1 LTSDQ
6 TALRSSWKQ
15 RIPALCACFALA
27 TAIVPFARAFFRVEV
42 NYNEGW
48 NIYNA
53 GIVANHQLLY
63 PVKYAWTTVNYPML
77 SFFILAQ
84 LHRLTHDYLFTARAV
99 SLLSLIGCSL
109 LVGAIVRNLTG
120 SWRASSLAGFYC
132 LALFCTDADFY
143 VGADDPQMFAQV
155 FFLAGLLLYLWRRQ
169 SFFALTAAALLF
181 VVGGSI
187 KHNPIDFPLALLLEL
202 CLVSLRRAIWFSVWG
217 LLFAGIAVA
226 LNTHFGGPAFLSQL
240 LAPRGYSAIHA
251 LSQLVDVFGPLL
263 LPFCVALFTAFI
275 LRKDEKRRIAA
286 ILLATTLVVG
296 GYFGG
301 GQGVSINALFSALL
315 AMAILI
321 GLFSQ
326 EVVSGRWEW
335 ANRPQR
341 VYAPLLLFGW
351 LIIPWIISGNLNP
364 IESMHDIAAEQ
375 RRFDQDVAL
384 LRDRPGPALCES
396 LLRCYFAGKS
406 YDYDPFNA
414 TRFIRLGKLD
424 ASTILEE
431 IHRKEYGAVQLD
443 SRAQDEKGSERF
455 EPSILAAIQSN
466 YVPALEQEDT
476 VIYVPKAESVRP
488 LLFQPEQRP
497 Q

>member
-1 LTSDQ
+1 LSSEQ
-6 TALRSSWKQ
+6 TALTPSWKQ
-15 RIPALCACFALA
+15 RIPLLCACFALA

-53 GIVANHQLLY
+53 SIVANHQLLY
-63 PVKYAWTTVNYPML
+63 PAKYGWTTVNYPML
-77 SFFILAQ
+77 SFYVFAQ
-84 LHRLTHDYLFTARAV
+84 LHRLTHDYLFTARVV
-99 SLLSLIGCSL
+99 SLLSLICCSL
-109 LVGAIVRNLTG
+109 LVCAIVRRLTG
-120 SWRASSLAGFYC
+120 CWRSSSLAGFYC

-169 SFFALTAAALLF
+169 SYLALTGAALLF

-217 LLFAGIAVA
+217 LLFAGVAVA
-226 LNTHFGGPAFLSQL
+226 LNTHFGGPYFLTQL
-240 LAPRGYSAIHA
+240 LASRGYSALHA

-263 LPFCVALFTAFI
+263 LPFYLALFTAFI

-301 GQGVSINALFSALL
+301 GQGVSINALFSAML
-315 AMAILI
+315 AMAIVI

-341 VYAPLLLFGW
+341 AYAPLLLFGW
-351 LIIPWIISGNLNP
+351 LIIPWIISGNMNP
-364 IESMHDIAAEQ
+364 VQSMREIAAEQ

-396 LLRCYFAGKS
+396 LLRCYFAGKP
-406 YDYDPFNA
+406 YEYDPFNA
-414 TRFIRLGKLD
+414 TRFIELGKLD
-424 ASTILEE
+424 ASTILEK
-431 IHRKEYGAVQLD
+431 IHQQGYGAIQLD
-443 SRAQDEKGSERF
+443 EKIQDAKDSERF
-455 EPSILAAIQSN
+455 TPSLLAAIQSK

-476 VIYVPKAESVRP
+476 VIYVPKGKVPRTRP
-488 LLFQPEQRP
+488 APSSTLP
-497 Q
+497 